1 MAHLPVEE
9 LRAQMRPVRALQR
22 IEPSKPARTRGGGDL
37 RSWVEKSPLP
47 PGGLLLGGLGLG
59 LVGLGLGLALPLSL
73 GTATLFG
80 GMVTFGGGVAFLG
93 ALKRKSQLEAAQAQ
107 ALPPAPTVSPAV
119 LAERG
124 RRVRGWLQE
133 RRQATFEELTQALRW
148 TESALVETLM
158 HMKQAG
164 VLEEDLDLDTG
175 QWVYRMQ
182 SATETGTA
190 ASLML
195 SERDARNG

>member
-1 MAHLPVEE
+1 MA
-9 LRAQMRPVRALQR
+9 
-22 IEPSKPARTRGGGDL
+22 
-37 RSWVEKSPLP
+37 
-47 PGGLLLGGLGLG
+47 
-59 LVGLGLGLALPLSL
+59 LVGLGLGLALPLSM

-93 ALKRKSQLEAAQAQ
+93 ALKRKSQLEAAQA
-107 ALPPAPTVSPAV
+107 LPPAPTASPVV

-124 RRVRGWLQE
+124 RRVRVWLQE
-133 RRQATFEELTQALRW
+133 RGQATFEDLTGALRW
-148 TESALVETLM
+148 TEAALVETLM
-158 HMKQAG
+158 HMKEAG
-164 VLEEDLDLDTG
+164 LIEEDLDLDTG

-195 SERDARNG
+195 ADRDARNG

>member
-9 LRAQMRPVRALQR
+9 LRAQMRPVGALQR
-22 IEPSKPARTRGGGDL
+22 IEPARPARTAGSGDL

-47 PGGLLLGGLGLG
+47 PGGLLLGGVGLA
-59 LVGLGLGLALPLSL
+59 LVGLGLGLALPLSI

-93 ALKRKSQLEAAQAQ
+93 ALKRKSQIEAAN
-107 ALPPAPTVSPAV
+107 ALPPAPTVSTA
-119 LAERG
+119 LLTERA
-124 RRVRGWLQE
+124 RRIAGWLQD

-158 HMKQAG
+158 HMKEAG
-164 VLEEDLDLDTG
+164 AVEEDLDLDTG

>member
-9 LRAQMRPVRALQR
+9 LRAQMRPAGALQR
-22 IEPSKPARTRGGGDL
+22 IEPNAPARTQGGGDL

-47 PGGLLLGGLGLG
+47 PGGLLFGGIGLAM
-59 LVGLGLGLALPLSL
+59 VGLGLGLALPLSM

-93 ALKRKSQLEAAQAQ
+93 ALKRKSQIDAAQ
-107 ALPPAPTVSPAV
+107 ALPPAPTVSPVV

-124 RRVRGWLQE
+124 RRVRSWLQE
-133 RRQATFEELTQALRW
+133 RGQATFEELTAALRW

-158 HMKQAG
+158 HMKEAG
-164 VLEEDLDLDTG
+164 VVEEDLDLDTG

-182 SATETGTA
+182 GATETGTA